1 MKHPNTFNEKTN
13 EVTGDKKDIK
23 CQVQKENM
31 YSFISWRYNVF
42 FIDDGSNVDAPDS
55 VFFVTSIVAVHHI
68 QFLAML

>member
-31 YSFISWRYNVF
+31 FSLWRYNTL

-55 VFFVTSIVAVHHI
+55 VF
-68 QFLAML
+68 L